1 MLLEKYDDY
10 CRRARMMTEI
20 HALKRSDDSCEKD
33 GGEASSSSNSS
44 SLDRPSTSRAR
55 DEETSEPA
63 QKKLAKSSA
72 KGGNMSN
79 AMKDKRRTLKRL

>member
-1 MLLEKYDDY
+1 
-10 CRRARMMTEI
+10 MMTEI
-20 HALKRSDDSCEKD
+20 HALKRTDDSCAKD
-33 GGEASSSSNSS
+33 EAPSSSDSN